1 MYKFPRNIKIICFCL
16 MAIGI
21 LSIAYGFIVADKNQY
36 TDLEIRLAV
45 KDMYNE
51 YKSNKKLK
59 FEQAK
64 SDSKDS
70 YKKTYDSHLDSD
82 QGNYHY
88 SKLFD
93 KIEKRFNCKLDIDKK
108 KNAHGVED
116 IIYITQHYFHV
127 KKQRPWSN
135 LFLSNLFFL
144 MISLASLVWLAVQYI
159 SQSGWSVYLLRIP
172 QAVSS
177 FLPVGGIIMI
187 FLIMQ
192 LTPVQP

>member
-59 FEQAK
+59 FEQGN

-70 YKKTYDSHLDSD
+70 YKKTYDSHHDSD
-82 QGNYHY
+82 QENYHY

-135 LFLSNLFFL
+135 LFL
-144 MISLASLVWLAVQYI
+144 
-159 SQSGWSVYLLRIP
+159 
-172 QAVSS
+172 
-177 FLPVGGIIMI
+177 
-187 FLIMQ
+187 
-192 LTPVQP
+192 